1 MEITTLKNFDWKKSR
16 DKKNVLKTVALF
28 DKWLKEDDKRGLKR
42 INEKL
47 KIKNLR
53 SLKCTPQDFKDIQ
66 NALSDKQKIAIY
78 EAIKNITYV
87 SKNNFSALVKPV
99 EPLSGIQIWERKVPI
114 ESVGSVSYTHLRA
127 HET

>member
-28 DKWLKEDDKRGLKR
+28 NKWLKEDDKRGLKR

-78 EAIKNITYV
+78 EAIKNITRVKYV
-87 SKNNFSALVKPV
+87 
-99 EPLSGIQIWERKVPI
+99 GR
-114 ESVGSVSYTHLRA
+114 
-127 HET
+127 